1 MKKISKRTYV
11 LFGVFLISLLP
22 IYYTIFHS
30 MPSPDDFAMADIDR
44 SGSLF
49 VESVRLAVEYWFG
62 WVGMWFASFYETFCN
77 PLNLFSDIRGWY
89 GFVMCLVFTFFL
101 VSVFMLVRAVLKELL
116 HVEGKGTLLAIFALT
131 AFVLVNIDIYF
142 EIFMWLC
149 GSHYVVSISMGF
161 IFTALLISHL
171 EHEKGTL
178 FAVLLSLLGL
188 VTCSDYMVAVAV
200 CVYYMFLLIHDRR
213 VRHADVTGAR
223 ALFNVRV
230 VPLYFCVIGGASAVF
245 APGNFSRNSGMDSS
259 SLSFWKAGVQNTL
272 IAYKDFS
279 AELVYN
285 PLLFFG
291 FALMMIF
298 AYHTAKRN
306 GLKLSFNPMP
316 LIICLFTVP
325 PVVLIPVALGYGQ
338 HDFPNRIEFVFNTYA
353 ISAAMAVAFMA
364 GMILAEK
371 TDIDRRTFGA
381 VYTALFIGAYV
392 SMVNAAYMADFPCVR
407 MIRDRHETEDFS
419 RRWFDILDEIKYSD
433 DDDVVIETEKEMLY
447 IDPDP
452 LIKSP
457 GLVEDPESGANINAA
472 RYYGK
477 NSVTIVLKQETE
489 AE

>member
-11 LFGVFLISLLP
+11 LFGMFLISLLP

-49 VESVRLAVEYWFG
+49 VESVKLAVEYWFG

-101 VSVFMLVRAVLKELL
+101 VSVYMLVRALLKDMLR
-116 HVEGKGTLLAIFALT
+116 VEGKGTVLAIFALT

-149 GSHYVVSISMGF
+149 GSHYGVSISMGF

-171 EHEKGTL
+171 EYEKGL
-178 FAVLLSLLGL
+178 LSAVLLSLLGL
-188 VTCSDYMVAVAV
+188 ITCSDYMVAVAIG
-200 CVYYMFLLIHDRR
+200 VYYLFLLIRDRR
-213 VRHADVTGAR
+213 VKKREDKGAHFF
-223 ALFNVRV
+223 FNVRV
-230 VPLYFCVIGGASAVF
+230 VPLYFCVAGGVSAVL
-245 APGNFSRNSGMDSS
+245 APGNFSRNSAMDSS
-259 SLSFWKAGVQNTL
+259 SLSFWKAGLQNTL

-279 AELVYN
+279 VQLIYN

-291 FALMMIF
+291 LALMIIF
-298 AYHTAKRN
+298 AYHTAKEN
-306 GLKLSFNPMP
+306 GLRLSFNPVPYMV
-316 LIICLFTVP
+316 CLFAVP
-325 PVVLIPVALGYGQ
+325 PVMLVPVALGYEH
-338 HDFPNRIEFVFNTYA
+338 HDFPNRIQFVFNTFS
-353 ISAAMAVAFMA
+353 ITAAMAGAFII
-364 GMILAEK
+364 GIILAEK

-381 VYTALFIGAYV
+381 VYAALFIGAYV

-407 MIRDRHETEDFS
+407 MVRDRHETEDFS
-419 RRWFDILDEIKYSD
+419 RRWYDILDEIKYAAE
-433 DDDVVIETEKEMLY
+433 DDVVIETEKEMLY

-457 GLVEDPESGANINAA
+457 GILEDPENGANINVA

-477 NSVTIVLKQETE
+477 NSVTIVLKPEPETE
-489 AE
+489 